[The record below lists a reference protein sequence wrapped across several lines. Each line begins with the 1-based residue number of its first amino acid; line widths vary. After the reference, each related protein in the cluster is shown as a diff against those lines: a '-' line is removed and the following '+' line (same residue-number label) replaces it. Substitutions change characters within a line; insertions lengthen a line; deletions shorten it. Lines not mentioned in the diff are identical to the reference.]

1 MTMAYRE
8 RTSKIKDKALREKVK
23 AYKRLLGSAEG
34 NKLSVSEVIS
44 NYLLIQIAEDKPVN
58 LGGINV
64 NEI

>member
-1 MTMAYRE
+1 MSYRE
-8 RTSKIKDKALREKVK
+8 RKSKIKDKALREKVK

-34 NKLSVSEVIS
+34 NKLSVSEVLA
-44 NYLLIQIAEDKPVN
+44 NYLLIQIAEDKPIN